1 VKVTEVEPTAHETV
15 TDGRMVTRELAAW
28 VAGLRPDA
36 VPEAVLE
43 EAGRAFA
50 DFLGECLFVGGLKPW
65 GRSIAAFCADD
76 GGGQPEATIIAT
88 GERTLASRA
97 ALANGTMALGFEYA
111 DFGSG
116 SRPYP
121 FAVTAPLALG
131 EAEHRSGEEL
141 ALAIVVGYEVMGR
154 VFHATFE
161 RGKTI
166 PFYVPSVYGTIAGAA
181 ASASLLG
188 LDAHHTNL
196 ALGLA
201 CAFTGGTFQ
210 GHEEGAWQRSL
221 NGGMAG
227 ERAVTAARLARTGF
241 RATEL
246 GLEGIQGF
254 AKSFTNGNLDPGA
267 LLDGLGESWFI
278 TGRWVKRYPMNT
290 TLHAPVEALLKVMEA
305 HEILHTDIER
315 IDAAWQKVEPFLA
328 KHRVDTVVSAQ
339 ASLPFALAVAAVRG
353 KVGVDEF
360 TDETVADPVI
370 QELLTRTVVHQDTE
384 LFAQAKGSM
393 PGRVTVHTKDGR
405 AFTDEVLHPSGS
417 PGNPLTEDEFRAKY
431 MDMAERVLGHDQA
444 DELYQRA
451 RDLRRVGDVADLAP
465 LFSPK

>member
-1 VKVTEVEPTAHETV
+1 MDTHHETV
-15 TDGRMVTRELAAW
+15 TGGRMVTRELAAW
-28 VAGLRPDA
+28 VAGLQPGDVPD
-36 VPEAVLE
+36 AVLE

-50 DFLGECLFVGGLKPW
+50 DFLGESLFVGGLKAW
-65 GRSIAAFCADD
+65 GQSIAAFCAED

-88 GERTLASRA
+88 GQKTLASRA

-121 FAVTAPLALG
+121 FAVTGPLALA

-141 ALAIVVGYEVMGR
+141 ALAIVIGYEVMGR

-161 RGKTI
+161 RGKQI
-166 PFYVPSVYGTIAGAA
+166 PFYVPAVYGTIAGAA
-181 ASASLLG
+181 GCARLLG
-188 LDAHHTNL
+188 LDTERTNL

-221 NGGMAG
+221 NGGTAG

-254 AKSFTNGNLDPGA
+254 ARSFTNGHLEPST

-290 TLHAPVEALLKVMEA
+290 TLHAPVEALLAVMRA
-305 HEILHTDIER
+305 HDLHHTDIEQ

-353 KVGVDEF
+353 QVGVDEF

-370 QELLTRTVVHQDTE
+370 QELLTRTVVRQDTE
-384 LFAQAKGSM
+384 LRGNM
-393 PGRVTVHTKDGR
+393 PGRVTVRTKDGR
-405 AFTDEVLHPSGS
+405 ELTDEVLHPSGS
-417 PGNPLTEDEFRAKY
+417 PGNPLTEDEFKAKY
-431 MDMAERVLGHDQA
+431 LDMAERVLGPEQA
-444 DELYQRA
+444 DELYRRA
-451 RDLRRVGDVADLAP
+451 RALRTIGDVAELAP

>member
-1 VKVTEVEPTAHETV
+1 MDTHHETV
-15 TDGRMVTRELAAW
+15 TGGRMVTRELAGW
-28 VAGLRPDA
+28 VADLRSDDVPD
-36 VPEAVLE
+36 AVLE
-43 EAGRAFA
+43 EAGRALA
-50 DFLGECLFVGGLKPW
+50 DFLGESLFVGGLKPW
-65 GRSIAAFCADD
+65 GQGIAAFCATD

-88 GERTLASRA
+88 GQRTLAGRA
-97 ALANGTMALGFEYA
+97 AMANGTMALGFEYA

-121 FAVTAPLALG
+121 FAVTAPLALA
-131 EAEHRSGEEL
+131 EAEHRSGEAL
-141 ALAIVVGYEVMGR
+141 ALAIVIGYEVMGR
-154 VFHATFE
+154 VFHATFQH
-161 RGKTI
+161 GKSI
-166 PFYVPSVYGTIAGAA
+166 PFYVPAVYGTIAGAA
-181 ASASLLG
+181 GASSVLG

-210 GHEEGAWQRSL
+210 GHEEGSWQRSL

-254 AKSFTNGNLDPGA
+254 AACFTDGHLDPA
-267 LLDGLGESWFI
+267 VLLDGLGESWSI

-290 TLHAPVEALLKVMEA
+290 TLHAPVEALLQVMREHDLA
-305 HEILHTDIER
+305 TADIAQ

-353 KVGVDEF
+353 QVGVDEF
-360 TDETVADPVI
+360 TDETVADPMV
-370 QELLTRTVVHQDTE
+370 QELLTRTVVHQDPE
-384 LFAQAKGSM
+384 LMTFGKGTM
-393 PGRVTVHTKDGR
+393 PGKVTVRTTDGR
-405 AFTDEVLHPSGS
+405 ELTAQVVHPSGS
-417 PGNPLTEDEFRAKY
+417 PGNPLTEDEFKAKY

-451 RDLRRVGDVADLAP
+451 RDLRRVADVADLAH

>member
-1 VKVTEVEPTAHETV
+1 METHHETI
-15 TDGRMVTRELAAW
+15 TGGRMVTRELAEW
-28 VAGLRPDA
+28 IAGLSVDDLPD
-36 VPEAVLE
+36 EVLD

-50 DFLGECLFVGGLKPW
+50 DFLGETLFVGAAKPW
-65 GRSIAAFCADD
+65 GQSIAAFCAAD

-88 GERTLASRA
+88 GERTLAARA
-97 ALANGTMALGFEYA
+97 AMANGTMALGFEYA

-121 FAVTAPLALG
+121 FAVTAPLAIAESRHCSG
-131 EAEHRSGEEL
+131 EAL
-141 ALAIVVGYEVMGR
+141 AVAIVIGYEVMGR

-166 PFYVPSVYGTIAGAA
+166 PFYVPSLYGTIAGAA
-181 ASASLLG
+181 GSASLLG
-188 LDAHHTNL
+188 LSAELTNY

-227 ERAVTAARLARTGF
+227 ERAVTAALLAETGF
-241 RATEL
+241 RGTEL

-254 AKSFTNGNLDPGA
+254 AKMFTAGHLDPA
-267 LLDGLGESWFI
+267 PLLDGFGESWFI
-278 TGRWVKRYPMNT
+278 TRRWVKRYPMNT
-290 TLHAPVEALLKVMEA
+290 TLHAPVEALLQ
-305 HEILHTDIER
+305 ILHEHGLRPDDIVE

-328 KHRVDTVVSAQ
+328 KHQVTTIVGAQ

-353 KVGVDEF
+353 QVGVDEF
-360 TDETVADPVI
+360 TDETVADPRI
-370 QELLTRTVVHQDTE
+370 QQMIMRTTVHQDAE
-384 LFAQAKGSM
+384 LFTRVKDSM
-393 PGRVTVHTKDGR
+393 PGRVTVRTSDGR
-405 AFTDEVLHPSGS
+405 ELTAEVLYPKGN
-417 PGNPLTEDEFRAKY
+417 PGNPLTEDEFKTKY
-431 MDMAERVLGHDQA
+431 MSMAERVLGPDQA
-444 DELYQRA
+444 EELYQRA
-451 RDLRRVGDVADLAP
+451 RDLRRVGDVAELAP